1 MLKTKE
7 FKTGFPES
15 MGINE
20 FRILMG
26 KEKKK
31 ERELSKNEKLDL
43 RTMLFKS
50 LLNRNFQL

>member
-7 FKTGFPES
+7 FRTGFPET

-26 KEKKK
+26 KKKK
-31 ERELSKNEKLDL
+31 RERERELSKKEKLDL
-43 RTMLFKS
+43 GTMLIKS
-50 LLNRNFQL
+50 LLNRNF

>member
-7 FKTGFPES
+7 FRTGFPES

-31 ERELSKNEKLDL
+31 RELSKNEKLDL

-50 LLNRNFQL
+50 VLNRNFQL

>member
-1 MLKTKE
+1 MLKTEE
-7 FKTGFPES
+7 FRTGFPET

-26 KEKKK
+26 KKKK

-43 RTMLFKS
+43 GTMLVKS
-50 LLNRNFQL
+50 LLNRNF